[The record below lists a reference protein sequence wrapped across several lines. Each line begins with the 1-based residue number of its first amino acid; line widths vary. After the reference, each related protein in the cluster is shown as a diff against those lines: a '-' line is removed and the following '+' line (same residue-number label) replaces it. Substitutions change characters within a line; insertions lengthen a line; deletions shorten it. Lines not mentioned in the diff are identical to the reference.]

1 MGVHWGVSD
10 EGTAQFLS
18 RLWESQVATGLNDAG
33 LARIICVNQSTIH
46 CLKKG
51 KRTRPSLT
59 TALAI
64 IRLFPDLAPLLKPAA
79 RRSAAIPAARKER
92 LFDICG

>member
-33 LARIICVNQSTIH
+33 LARIIGVNQSTIH

-51 KRTRPSLT
+51 AIRHMWLTSSLRRGMMT
-59 TALAI
+59 STKAVETAGSEDHETN
-64 IRLFPDLAPLLKPAA
+64 P
-79 RRSAAIPAARKER
+79 
-92 LFDICG
+92 